1 MSAHN
6 HQAAHLNEC
15 STASPSMVTL
25 VGIDIDNVL
34 SGHQVPVARNDAPA
48 PMARQR
54 VMSCGGGLRGCGPP
68 QRGGARLPARRPA
81 STAAVLSAVLAWGMN
96 RSSLRR
102 SRRGNIGRAGIII
115 SRTRI

>member
-25 VGIDIDNVL
+25 VGIDIDIVL

-48 PMARQR
+48 PMARRYASINDTPIRADERR
-54 VMSCGGGLRGCGPP
+54 VHLPP
-68 QRGGARLPARRPA
+68 RPTGSTEA
-81 STAAVLSAVLAWGMN
+81 SQ
-96 RSSLRR
+96 
-102 SRRGNIGRAGIII
+102 
-115 SRTRI
+115 